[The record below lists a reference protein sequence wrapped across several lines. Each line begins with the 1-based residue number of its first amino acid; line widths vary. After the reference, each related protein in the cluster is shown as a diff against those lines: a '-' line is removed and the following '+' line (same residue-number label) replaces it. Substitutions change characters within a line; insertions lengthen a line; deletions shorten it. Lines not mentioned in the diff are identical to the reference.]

1 MGKICVSFFAF
12 ISGYGLYKSYKNKK
26 VSGLKWVLS
35 REIKILGGFWI
46 IAILAM
52 IICQIADGRTA
63 AVYFSDNTIK
73 DGIGYMIIDLLGLA
87 GTLHTPTLCST
98 WWYMSAAVIYVA
110 LVPLL
115 VKLENKLY
123 LVFLVAMIL
132 PRVINQYVLAKSN
145 AISFFSAFLLG
156 MIMSRYDLV
165 NKWLKIC
172 NKGRKKI
179 AKFAFMVIVMMVCY
193 KFYATHSTIIFCE
206 LKWGIIPCIFILFFV
221 EFITYIPRVRNFL
234 IFLGKHSMNIYL
246 VHTFIRAYYFRDFLY
261 SFRYAPIIVV
271 LLMGISVAI
280 SIVIEALK
288 KLIRYDTLINK
299 LCRAVENYSF

>member
-1 MGKICVSFFAF
+1 
-12 ISGYGLYKSYKNKK
+12 
-26 VSGLKWVLS
+26 
-35 REIKILGGFWI
+35 
-46 IAILAM
+46 
-52 IICQIADGRTA
+52 
-63 AVYFSDNTIK
+63 
-73 DGIGYMIIDLLGLA
+73 
-87 GTLHTPTLCST
+87 
-98 WWYMSAAVIYVA
+98 
-110 LVPLL
+110 
-115 VKLENKLY
+115 
-123 LVFLVAMIL
+123 
-132 PRVINQYVLAKSN
+132 
-145 AISFFSAFLLG
+145 
-156 MIMSRYDLV
+156 MSRYDLV

>member
-1 MGKICVSFFAF
+1 MEKKFDKNTSMALKGIAIIMMICHHSFVSLKKIKQYSVFFWPLGIAKAVKICKMGKICVSFFAF

-145 AISFFSAFLLG
+145 AISFFFS
-156 MIMSRYDLV
+156 
-165 NKWLKIC
+165 
-172 NKGRKKI
+172 
-179 AKFAFMVIVMMVCY
+179 
-193 KFYATHSTIIFCE
+193 IFT
-206 LKWGIIPCIFILFFV
+206 WNDYV
-221 EFITYIPRVRNFL
+221 QV
-234 IFLGKHSMNIYL
+234 
-246 VHTFIRAYYFRDFLY
+246 
-261 SFRYAPIIVV
+261 
-271 LLMGISVAI
+271 
-280 SIVIEALK
+280 
-288 KLIRYDTLINK
+288 
-299 LCRAVENYSF
+299 